1 MLKSG
6 IHLRLVKLKSPE
18 ELGEFEE
25 LLQFLTQ
32 DQDP

>member
-6 IHLRLVKLKSPE
+6 VHLRLVKQKSPE

-25 LLQFLTQ
+25 LLQFLIE